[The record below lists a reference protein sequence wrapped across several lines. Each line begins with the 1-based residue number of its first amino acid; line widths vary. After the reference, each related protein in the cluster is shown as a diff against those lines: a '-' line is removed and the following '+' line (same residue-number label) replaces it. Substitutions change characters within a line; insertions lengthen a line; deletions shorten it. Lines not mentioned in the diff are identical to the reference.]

1 MTEHMT
7 VYLVPLFVFIVAVS
21 RCAYWLT
28 RIEHIFLLISKLL
41 LALLNYCVSFNL
53 KLTRVCPKNS
63 VKTTLTKSS
72 LFLQATKL
80 ARMQAHNP
88 PPLIL
93 LGIFC
98 QY

>member
-41 LALLNYCVSFNL
+41 LALLNYYVSFNL
-53 KLTRVCPKNS
+53 
-63 VKTTLTKSS
+63 
-72 LFLQATKL
+72 
-80 ARMQAHNP
+80 
-88 PPLIL
+88 ID
-93 LGIFC
+93 
-98 QY
+98 